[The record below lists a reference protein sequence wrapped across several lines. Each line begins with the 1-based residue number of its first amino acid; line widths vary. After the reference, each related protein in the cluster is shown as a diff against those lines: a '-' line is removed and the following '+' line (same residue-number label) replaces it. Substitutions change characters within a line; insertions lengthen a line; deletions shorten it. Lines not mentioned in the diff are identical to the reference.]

1 MVNLTTPPWWRS
13 DTYNLEGADNGLDLG
28 DTSLWG
34 PHGPGVVGMY
44 SRGGETVTDKGWGRD
59 EFMSRY
65 RRKMFHVKPFLMK
78 QLPFAWVMRSARA
91 VCIDIDGK
99 NGGFDHVV
107 ELGFLPPTVAEI
119 SQSGNG
125 YHLFYSV
132 EDEWDPLLGFAKFSD
147 AIGIVEGVD
156 FRGTGCVF
164 HKTTQRWNSRP
175 LAPFPAHLEKQL
187 LTRQQRRTR
196 SSQEIKKMLQL
207 DPEEIAI
214 MHDQLLD
221 ELKKPIPAGRRNQS
235 LFAIGQKLK
244 EAEVPN
250 WESLI
255 LDRASQV
262 GLDDDESEKLVANI
276 SRYGS

>member
-1 MVNLTTPPWWRS
+1 
-13 DTYNLEGADNGLDLG
+13 
-28 DTSLWG
+28 
-34 PHGPGVVGMY
+34 
-44 SRGGETVTDKGWGRD
+44 
-59 EFMSRY
+59 
-65 RRKMFHVKPFLMK
+65 
-78 QLPFAWVMRSARA
+78 MRSARA

-132 EDEWDPLLGFAKFSD
+132 DDEWDPLLGFAKFSD

-244 EAEVPN
+244 EAEVPD

-262 GLDDDESEKLVANI
+262 GLDDDEGEKLVANI